1 MHPDQPGCPTD
12 ASRPRLPRTG
22 GRALTRRRPILS
34 WLYGRIPCLAAALAG
49 GVCIAPHSPAAARD
63 GATLQDHFTT
73 LEARLLARGHLRDQP
88 PARGY
93 ATVQDLLRDFDRIA
107 LGREYGTR
115 GGLMRWEVP
124 VAVDIA
130 FGASVPEARRAGVR
144 AHVADYVRRL
154 SARSGHPVRLGSAA
168 PNFTV
173 FVVSEGERHGLGP
186 HIAARAPGMADRTR
200 GMLVN
205 MGADTLC
212 MVAAVP
218 HADRRQGYAAAV
230 AVIRAELPDRLTAAC
245 IEEEIAQGLG
255 LPNDGHE
262 GTPSLFN
269 DGKTWARLTACDE
282 QLLALL
288 YDRRLRS
295 GMSRSEAL
303 AAAEAIVGGAASAR
317 R

>member
-1 MHPDQPGCPTD
+1 MNRFPPLARAACLVAGLATCLGLCPS
-12 ASRPRLPRTG
+12 A
-22 GRALTRRRPILS
+22 
-34 WLYGRIPCLAAALAG
+34 
-49 GVCIAPHSPAAARD
+49 PAAARD
-63 GATLQDHFTT
+63 GATLRDQFRT
-73 LEARLLARGHLRDQP
+73 LEAQLLASGHLRDQP

-93 ATVQDLLRDFDRIA
+93 ATTTDLLRDFDRIA
-107 LGREYGTR
+107 LGREYGAQ

-124 VAVDIA
+124 VTVEIA
-130 FGASVPEARRAGVR
+130 FGASVPEARRAAVR
-144 AHVADYVRRL
+144 THVAGYVRRL
-154 SARSGHPVRLGSAA
+154 SARSGHPVRLGGAS

-173 FVVSEGERHGLGP
+173 FVVSEGERRGLAP

-205 MGADTLC
+205 MGPDKLC

-218 HADRRQGYAAAV
+218 HADRTQGYAAAV
-230 AVIRAELPDRLTAAC
+230 AVIRAELPDRLTASC

-255 LPNDGHE
+255 LPNDGRE

-269 DGKTWARLTACDE
+269 DGKAWARLTRCDE
-282 QLLALL
+282 ELLALL
-288 YDRRLRS
+288 YDRRLQS

-303 AAAEAIVGGAASAR
+303 AMAEAVVGATASAR

>member
-1 MHPDQPGCPTD
+1 MAG
-12 ASRPRLPRTG
+12 
-22 GRALTRRRPILS
+22 
-34 WLYGRIPCLAAALAG
+34 LAG
-49 GVCIAPHSPAAARD
+49 CIGFGAHRPAAAHDGSPLRD
-63 GATLQDHFTT
+63 RYAS
-73 LEARLLARGHLRDQP
+73 LEERLLAGGHLRDQP

-93 ATVQDLLRDFDRIA
+93 ATTADLLRDFDRIA
-107 LGREYGTR
+107 LGREYGSR
-115 GGLMRWEVP
+115 GGLMRWESP
-124 VAVDIA
+124 VTIEIA

-144 AHVADYVRRL
+144 SHVAAYVRRL
-154 SARSGHPVRLGSAA
+154 SVRSGHPVRLGGAA

-173 FVVSEGERHGLGP
+173 FVVSEGERRGLAP
-186 HIAARAPGMADRTR
+186 HIAARAPGMSDRTR

-205 MGADTLC
+205 MGPDTLC

-218 HADRRQGYAAAV
+218 HADRTQGYATAV

-255 LPNDGHE
+255 LPNDGRE

-269 DGKTWARLTACDE
+269 DGKAWARLTPCDE

-303 AAAEAIVGGAASAR
+303 AAAETAVGASAAAR

>member
-1 MHPDQPGCPTD
+1 MDRFPPLARAACLVAGLATCLGLCPS
-12 ASRPRLPRTG
+12 A
-22 GRALTRRRPILS
+22 
-34 WLYGRIPCLAAALAG
+34 
-49 GVCIAPHSPAAARD
+49 PAAARD
-63 GATLQDHFTT
+63 GTTLRDHFGT
-73 LEARLLARGHLRDQP
+73 LEARLLASGHLRDQP
-88 PARGY
+88 PAYGY
-93 ATVQDLLRDFDRIA
+93 AAGTDLLRDFDRIA
-107 LGREYGTR
+107 LGREYGSR
-115 GGLMRWEVP
+115 SGLMRWETP
-124 VAVDIA
+124 VVLEIA
-130 FGASVPEARRAGVR
+130 FGASVPEARRAAVR
-144 AHVADYVRRL
+144 SHVAAYVRRL
-154 SARSGHPVRLGSAA
+154 SARSGHPVRLGGAA
-168 PNFTV
+168 PNFTL
-173 FVVSEGERHGLGP
+173 FLVSEGERRGLGP
-186 HIAARAPGMADRTR
+186 HIAARAPGMAGRTQ

-205 MGADTLC
+205 MNADTLC

-218 HADRRQGYAAAV
+218 HADRTQGYAAAV

-303 AAAEAIVGGAASAR
+303 AVAETLAGATVSAR

>member
-1 MHPDQPGCPTD
+1 VAACLCVCHPGT
-12 ASRPRLPRTG
+12 S
-22 GRALTRRRPILS
+22 
-34 WLYGRIPCLAAALAG
+34 
-49 GVCIAPHSPAAARD
+49 AARD
-63 GATLQDHFTT
+63 GTALQDHFST
-73 LEARLLARGHLRDQP
+73 LEARLVARGALRDQP

-93 ATVQDLLRDFDRIA
+93 ATTADLLRDFDRIA
-107 LGREYGTR
+107 LGREYGSR

-124 VAVDIA
+124 VAIEIA
-130 FGASVPEARRAGVR
+130 FGASVPDARRAAVR
-144 AHVADYVRRL
+144 THVAAYVRRL
-154 SARSGHPVRLGSAA
+154 SARSGHPVRLGGAA

-173 FVVSEGERHGLGP
+173 FVVSEGERRGLAP

-205 MGADTLC
+205 MGRDKLC

-218 HADRRQGYAAAV
+218 HADRTQGYAAAV

-255 LPNDGHE
+255 LPNDGRE

-269 DGKTWARLTACDE
+269 DNAAWARLTPCDE

-303 AAAEAIVGGAASAR
+303 AAAEAAVGGTASAR